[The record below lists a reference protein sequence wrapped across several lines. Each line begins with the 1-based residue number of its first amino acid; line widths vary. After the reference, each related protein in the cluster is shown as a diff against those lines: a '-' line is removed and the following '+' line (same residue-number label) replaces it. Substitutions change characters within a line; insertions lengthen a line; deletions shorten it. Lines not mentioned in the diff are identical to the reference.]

1 MRTNA
6 VGHSPVL
13 ALALV
18 RGHVTQK
25 REDPRVPTLAV
36 FRRKLNAA
44 EYAHLQLTVARLKAS
59 QHSWHMWLYNCNDFA
74 AQVAREM
81 GMVSPLPWMLPTTYV
96 HSLRAINEP

>member
-1 MRTNA
+1 MPSLYPDEPTE
-6 VGHSPVL
+6 SPVL

-44 EYAHLQLTVARLKAS
+44 EYAHLQLTVARL
-59 QHSWHMWLYNCNDFA
+59 
-74 AQVAREM
+74 
-81 GMVSPLPWMLPTTYV
+81 
-96 HSLRAINEP
+96 